1 MCLQSVRVSRLS
13 RRVDGELQAAD
24 CRRSQSCVS
33 AWSCFQG
40 NERGIACFLLL
51 YFFFLFI
58 QFSVF
63 LSFFFVFL
71 FLLFCFQ
78 RCVSSSR
85 SNNAGQRTTDHMF
98 HEHTDCSRQGEE
110 SSFVSH
116 LRLTFRFSPSVN
128 FFVIACFLFVSLLF
142 TETHTYGSEEIV
154 GFVRLGDVREESSF
168 VWDSAA
174 AAHRGPVVGNRRTS
188 RPTDTKKPTKAAHA
202 S

>member
-40 NERGIACFLLL
+40 NERGIACF
-51 YFFFLFI
+51 FVAVF
-58 QFSVF
+58 F
-63 LSFFFVFL
+63 LSFHSVFRLPVFL
-71 FLLFCFQ
+71 CFLSLLFCFQ

-85 SNNAGQRTTDHMF
+85 GNNAGQRTTDHMF

-110 SSFVSH
+110 SSFVSN
-116 LRLTFRFSPSVN
+116 LRITLRFSRSVN
-128 FFVIACFLFVSLLF
+128 FFVIACFLFDSLLF
-142 TETHTYGSEEIV
+142 TETHTYDSEEMV

-168 VWDSAA
+168 V
-174 AAHRGPVVGNRRTS
+174 
-188 RPTDTKKPTKAAHA
+188 
-202 S
+202 